1 MSELGSLS
9 PQDVSCTL
17 AAPCDADDSFLEVS
31 LGYTGINPHTGLAND
46 FLNQYNEII
55 ILIEHLPI
63 DLEVVEEINDWR
75 PLSYTEH
82 FEASGLSDTQR
93 VLQAYAL
100 APAGAKK
107 RFARALDDLNHML
120 SKALSS
126 LVTAAKSDSQKSESL
141 RTSSATLATEVRTQA
156 DTLKTIISAH
166 APSRQTQKFA
176 DLRQQIGVAS

>member
-1 MSELGSLS
+1 
-9 PQDVSCTL
+9 
-17 AAPCDADDSFLEVS
+17 
-31 LGYTGINPHTGLAND
+31 
-46 FLNQYNEII
+46 
-55 ILIEHLPI
+55 
-63 DLEVVEEINDWR
+63 
-75 PLSYTEH
+75 
-82 FEASGLSDTQR
+82 
-93 VLQAYAL
+93 
-100 APAGAKK
+100 
-107 RFARALDDLNHML
+107 ML